1 MGLSDEFN
9 RLENE
14 VHSELRE
21 SRQAE
26 KELETLDRE
35 KRSFLLRKLSEGDFQ
50 EAEEKADEWFNADE
64 EFYSF
69 VASAARLV
77 KSRKIQRA
85 KNLQQKS
92 LEHARKLYENRQHE
106 SKSVEQHRKLR
117 SSLEDMRENLESAPD
132 DLEASKQ
139 IMQEYAHKFHTLE
152 DNGESEVFEQL
163 VDLLSIRR
171 EELEQ
176 LEENHDLL
184 IDAKN
189 RSIDGDYSKL
199 QEITQLHR
207 KNS

>member
-9 RLENE
+9 RIEDE
-14 VHSELRE
+14 VYSELRE
-21 SRQAE
+21 SRQVE
-26 KELETLDRE
+26 KELEALDRE

-50 EAEEKADEWFNADE
+50 EAEEKAEDWFETDE

-92 LEHARKLYENRQHE
+92 VKHARKLYENRQNQSE
-106 SKSVEQHRKLR
+106 YLQQHRKLR
-117 SSLEDMRENLESAPD
+117 SSLEDMRENLKSAPE

-139 IMQEYAHKFHTLE
+139 MMQEYAHKFHTLE
-152 DNGESEVFEQL
+152 DDGGSEVFEEL
-163 VDLLSIRR
+163 VNLLSVRR

-176 LEENHDLL
+176 LEKNHDLL

-189 RSIDGDYSKL
+189 DSIDGDYSKL
-199 QEITQLHR
+199 QELSDFYSE
-207 KNS
+207 N